1 VTTGHAVGG
10 EGPTFEPTASD
21 PTNFEQRYRD
31 VFRAGDVTFG
41 PASHDRIELLGLPFD
56 VVERAAVPAAVE
68 ALIRAPGTRF
78 VFPVNVDTLN
88 QTQRDPWLRDVIRRG
103 DWIYADGAGV
113 VFGARAMGYERPDRR
128 VTAADLVWDLAAAWQ
143 DGRYSVYFLGGEP
156 GVAERAAA
164 KLQERF
170 PGFRVAGTHHGF
182 MTLAEEEAL
191 FREIDRLAPDIV
203 MVGYGVP
210 LEHRLTMQRCRLTP
224 NVGVYWM
231 VGALTT
237 YVAETVPRV
246 PRWMGDA
253 GFEWL
258 FRLLV
263 EPRRKWRRYV
273 YGNPLYIGRIL
284 RERLWRALQ
293 PLIISARPGTIGGAP
308 LTPVL
313 PLPPRP
319 GTKPQTPAAPA
330 DGGGAGPP
338 R

>member
-1 VTTGHAVGG
+1 MRAD
-10 EGPTFEPTASD
+10 D
-21 PTNFEQRYRD
+21 PTGFEARRGD
-31 VFRAGDVTFG
+31 VFEVDGVTFG
-41 PASHDRIELLGLPFD
+41 PAARDRIEVLGLPFD
-56 VVERAAVPAAVE
+56 VLERPAVPAAVE

-78 VFPVNVDTLN
+78 VFPVNVDTHN
-88 QTQRDPWLRDVIRRG
+88 QTQRDPWLREVIRRG

-113 VFGARAMGYERPDRR
+113 VFGARALGFERPQRR
-128 VTAADLVWDLAAAWQ
+128 VTAADVVWDLAAAWN
-143 DGRYSVYFLGGEP
+143 DGRHSVYFLGGEP
-156 GVAERAAA
+156 GVAEQAAA
-164 KLQERF
+164 KLTERY

-182 MTLAEEEAL
+182 MTPAEEEAL
-191 FREIDRLAPDIV
+191 FRELNELGPDIV

-210 LEHRLTMQRCRLTP
+210 LEHRLTLRWCHLTP

-237 YVAETVPRV
+237 YVAGTVPRV

-273 YGNPLYIGRIL
+273 YGNPLYMARIA
-284 RERLWRALQ
+284 RARLGHALDR
-293 PLIISARPGTIGGAP
+293 LRPGGGE
-308 LTPVL
+308 
-313 PLPPRP
+313 PPRP
-319 GTKPQTPAAPA
+319 PSSGSS
-330 DGGGAGPP
+330 